1 MKHRVSVTALCL
13 KTAAREQTTCAASQG
28 INQLLAPFNYY
39 LLFYGFDKV
48 FNGIKASSL
57 SAIVIQFGYSEIAQA
72 STQSQHISAQF
83 MAPGM

>member
-1 MKHRVSVTALCL
+1 MKHKVAVTALCL

-48 FNGIKASSL
+48 VNGIKASSL
-57 SAIVIQFGYSEIAQA
+57 SATVIQFGFSEIA
-72 STQSQHISAQF
+72 
-83 MAPGM
+83 